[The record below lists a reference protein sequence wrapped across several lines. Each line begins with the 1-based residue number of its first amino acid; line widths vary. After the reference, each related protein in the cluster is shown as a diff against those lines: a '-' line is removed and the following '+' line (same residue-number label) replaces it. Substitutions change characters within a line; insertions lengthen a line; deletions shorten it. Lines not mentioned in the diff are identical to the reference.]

1 MKRKQYCV
9 KVPSFCG
16 SILIRNIKSVA
27 INLNDVVTMKTA
39 EIQTL
44 FGRYRMWPVP
54 GRMLL
59 VSLLQWCC
67 LGNRFCGIP
76 PKLGRGGLA

>member
-1 MKRKQYCV
+1 MTNFHMKRKQYCV

-39 EIQTL
+39 ELQTL
-44 FGRYRMWPVP
+44 LAGTGCGLY
-54 GRMLL
+54 
-59 VSLLQWCC
+59 QEEYC
-67 LGNRFCGIP
+67 LCLSYSGV
-76 PKLGRGGLA
+76 A